1 MMKVPK
7 GGIFYFNLVA
17 KISILTT
24 IFFRIASKHWKNY
37 GTKIV
42 SHASC
47 ARKTLQKQKL
57 GTMNMKENHTA
68 SHAIQRT
75 HYQSV
80 RVVRIQSLIE
90 QSKLWEG
97 IGMYN
102 V

>member
-1 MMKVPK
+1 MQTL
-7 GGIFYFNLVA
+7 FYSNLVA
-17 KISILTT
+17 NKSFLTT
-24 IFFRIASKHWKNY
+24 IFFRIAFKHWKNY

-42 SHASC
+42 SRASC
-47 ARKTLQKQKL
+47 ARKTLQKQRL

-68 SHAIQRT
+68 SHAIQRM
-75 HYQSV
+75 HYQNV
-80 RVVRIQSLIE
+80 RVARNQSLIE